1 MYMYYSLSK
10 LSWHDR
16 KRGRKGIHLT
26 ENGSNKRHVILM
38 GVNARAH
45 YQEERGVISHKIIK
59 RSDFPQNNIAIQEA
73 KKQLYRLSHYIS
85 A

>member
-1 MYMYYSLSK
+1 MHFDGINFDDNYTSRYEEVPANNIMQISQSK

-38 GVNARAH
+38 GVNTRAH
-45 YQEERGVISHKIIK
+45 YQMPV
-59 RSDFPQNNIAIQEA
+59 
-73 KKQLYRLSHYIS
+73 
-85 A
+85 